1 MTMRRGFL
9 SDLFTG
15 VVSKRLTLVETVS
28 SQSNQHEFQGTRPFR
43 NLLGEEDQ
51 RNIPTRFILLSG
63 EQEGVTVDGF
73 LSWSNVRKGKPR
85 APEYH
90 LYYSGNAV
98 TEAMRPGDV
107 MFLARRPD
115 GQILIVIVPGEGT
128 FDAQIRWLFGL
139 DEERGDEAQF
149 REVSHDHAPKL
160 DFAAHYILD
169 ELGIEVEEQETDLL
183 DRILEP
189 LGGKFPTT
197 SKFSELARSSL
208 PDVDTGESA
217 DAALVMWL
225 EREEALFKR
234 LERIQISER
243 LRIGFGEK
251 DNIDVEGFLAYSLT
265 IQNRRKSRAGFSL
278 ENHLEWIFRQK
289 KLRFDRGAVTEGKSK
304 PDFLFPG
311 GVEYRDKAFP
321 SRQLTMLGSK
331 STLKDRWRQVLAE
344 ADRIDNKHLLTLEP
358 AISGPQTDEMRA
370 KKLQLVIPRSLHKTF
385 RPDQQRWLMSLDEF
399 IGLVGERQNA
409 AFPAS

>member
-1 MTMRRGFL
+1 MRRGFL

-15 VVSKRLTLVETVS
+15 VVSKRLTLVETVTPFS
-28 SQSNQHEFQGTRPFR
+28 RQHEFQGIKTFR
-43 NLLGEEDQ
+43 KLFGDEDQ
-51 RNIPTRFILLSG
+51 RQIPTRFVLLSE
-63 EQEGVTVDGF
+63 EQEGVSVDGF
-73 LSWSNVRKGKPR
+73 VSWSNVRKGKPR

-90 LYYSGNAV
+90 LYYSGNVV
-98 TEAMRPGDV
+98 TEVMRPGDV

-115 GQILIVIVPGEGT
+115 GHILVVIVPGEGT

-139 DEERGDEAQF
+139 DEEPGDQAQF
-149 REVSHDHAPKL
+149 REVSRDHAPKL
-160 DFAAHYILD
+160 DFAARYILN

-234 LERIQISER
+234 LERLQISER
-243 LRIGFGEK
+243 LRIGFGDK

-278 ENHLEWIFRQK
+278 ENHLEWIFRSK

-311 GVEYRDKAFP
+311 ASEYRNPSFP
-321 SRQLTMLGSK
+321 CHQLTMLGSK

-358 AISGPQTDEMRA
+358 AISEPQTDEMRA
-370 KKLQLVIPRSLHKTF
+370 KKLQLVMPKSLHATF
-385 RPDQQRWLMSLDEF
+385 RPAQQAWLMSLDAF
-399 IGLVGERQNA
+399 IALIEERQNA
-409 AFPAS
+409 LLPPS

>member
-1 MTMRRGFL
+1 MRRGLL

-15 VVSKRLTLVETVS
+15 VVSKRLTLVETVTPR
-28 SQSNQHEFQGTRPFR
+28 SNQHEFQGTRPFR
-43 NLLGEEDQ
+43 DLFGDEDQ
-51 RNIPTRFILLSG
+51 RQIPTRFVLLSE
-63 EQEGVTVDGF
+63 EQEGVSVDGF
-73 LSWSNVRKGKPR
+73 VSWSNVRKDKPH
-85 APEYH
+85 ATEYH
-90 LYYSGNAV
+90 LYYCVNAV
-98 TEAMRPGDV
+98 TEAMRQGDV

-115 GQILIVIVPGEGT
+115 SRILVVIVPREST
-128 FDAQIRWLFGL
+128 LDSQLRWLFGL
-139 DEERGDEAQF
+139 NEEPGDQAQF
-149 REVSHDHAPKL
+149 REVSRDHAPKL
-160 DFAAHYILD
+160 DFAARYILD

-208 PDVDTGESA
+208 PDVDTSESA
-217 DAALVMWL
+217 DAALMIWL

-243 LRIGFGEK
+243 LRIGFGDK

-289 KLRFDRGAVTEGKSK
+289 KLRFDRGEVTEGKSK

-311 GVEYRDKAFP
+311 RVEYYDKAFP

-344 ADRIDNKHLLTLEP
+344 ADRIENKHLLTLEP
-358 AISGPQTDEMRA
+358 AISEPQTNEMRV
-370 KKLQLVIPRSLHKTF
+370 KKLQLVMPKSLHATF
-385 RPDQQRWLMSLDEF
+385 RPAQQAWLMSLDEF
-399 IGLVGERQNA
+399 IDLVAERQHA
-409 AFPAS
+409 AFPP